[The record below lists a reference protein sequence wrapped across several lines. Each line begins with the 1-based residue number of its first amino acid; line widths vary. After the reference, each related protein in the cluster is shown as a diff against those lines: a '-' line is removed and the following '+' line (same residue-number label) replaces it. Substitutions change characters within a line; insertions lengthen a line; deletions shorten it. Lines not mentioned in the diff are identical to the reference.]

1 MMDTSEAVTGASVSI
16 DHYATARGDCD
27 HCEAGLLGREV
38 PACHTCWSI
47 LYIDRDRGSA
57 RVLAGSRDGL
67 ARPADLELL
76 GTVIEN
82 RLRVDA
88 RSVPSAPK
96 HLTSRETDVLTWVAR
111 GKTSAEIAIILG
123 LSQRT
128 INFHCDNATRRLDV
142 VNRTQAVATAV
153 AEGLIGI

>member
-67 ARPADLELL
+67 ASSLSDSGFDVGWRGRFGEVKGLAALDGLQA
-76 GTVIEN
+76 
-82 RLRVDA
+82 RLRGGI
-88 RSVPSAPK
+88 R
-96 HLTSRETDVLTWVAR
+96 VASGACFAGAGSLGGRVRR
-111 GKTSAEIAIILG
+111 G
-123 LSQRT
+123 
-128 INFHCDNATRRLDV
+128 
-142 VNRTQAVATAV
+142 
-153 AEGLIGI
+153 